1 VSGARGPV
9 TEIVRGDAS
18 RIEELEPLWLALREY
33 HGSVTPDWGALRP
46 EAESWER
53 RRTVYADILEEGG
66 VLFMADQD
74 SELVGFALC
83 EQEQGGSPT
92 WEWPEEFL
100 SIVDL
105 VVLPANRGQGLGDA
119 LLDAVEAEARER
131 GVAALDVNAAAPN
144 ELARRFYE
152 RHGYRLDLVTYR
164 KPLR

>member
-1 VSGARGPV
+1 M

-18 RIEELEPLWLALREY
+18 RIEELEPLWLALRDY
-33 HGSVTPDWGALRP
+33 HGSITPEWGPLRP
-46 EAESWER
+46 EAASWER
-53 RRTVYADILEEGG
+53 RRAVYADLLAEGG
-66 VLFMADQD
+66 VLFLAVDGSD
-74 SELVGFALC
+74 LVGFALC

-92 WEWPEEFL
+92 WEWPQDFL

-105 VVLPANRGQGLGDA
+105 VVFPANRGQGIGDA
-119 LLDAVEAEARER
+119 LLDAVEAEAREL

-164 KPLR
+164 KRLR